1 MDKNTKANQLH
12 EVHIEIATL
21 GGPKFKAGVE
31 ISGKM
36 NKNGI
41 EFNPN
46 FSTDSISFKISVSS
60 EVCENSRLISTK

>member
-12 EVHIEIATL
+12 EVLIEVATL

-31 ISGKM
+31 ISGKV

-46 FSTDSISFKISVSS
+46 FSTDSISFKISVSTD
-60 EVCENSRLISTK
+60 VCENSRLISTK